1 MYRIYEKYKHSI
13 YVQRGYV
20 VNRFKNKIQMQNVMQ
35 TNVAMLMKLFN
46 VINNKFI
53 K

>member
-1 MYRIYEKYKHSI
+1 MYNL
-13 YVQRGYV
+13 Q
-20 VNRFKNKIQMQNVMQ
+20 KIQIQRCYAVNSFEIQIEMQNVMQ